1 MRARLFLGLIFF
13 AILFV
18 LLTNGKVNLLN
29 PFEVILFQ
37 KSVEINSEMIV
48 ALIMLSTLV
57 GVFFIGV
64 LNRLLFYKGNKKSK
78 NKEL

>member
-1 MRARLFLGLIFF
+1 MQARLFLGLIFF

-18 LLTNGKVNLLN
+18 LLTNGKMNLLN

-78 NKEL
+78 KEEL

>member
-1 MRARLFLGLIFF
+1 MQARLFLGLIFF

-57 GVFFIGV
+57 GVFFIGL

-78 NKEL
+78 KEEL

>member
-1 MRARLFLGLIFF
+1 MQARLFLGLIFF

-78 NKEL
+78 KEEL

>member
-1 MRARLFLGLIFF
+1 MQARLFLGLIFF

>member
-1 MRARLFLGLIFF
+1 MQARLFLGLIFF

-57 GVFFIGV
+57 GGFFIGV

-78 NKEL
+78 KEEL

>member
-1 MRARLFLGLIFF
+1 MQARLFLGLIFF

-57 GVFFIGV
+57 GIFFIGV

>member
-1 MRARLFLGLIFF
+1 MQARLFLGLIFF
-13 AILFV
+13 AILLV
-18 LLTNGKVNLLN
+18 LLTNGKLNLLN

-78 NKEL
+78 KEEL

>member
-18 LLTNGKVNLLN
+18 LLTNGKMNLLN

-64 LNRLLFYKGNKKSK
+64 LNRLLFYKDNKKSK

>member
-1 MRARLFLGLIFF
+1 MQARLFLGLIFF
-13 AILFV
+13 AILLV

-57 GVFFIGV
+57 GGFFIGV

>member
-57 GVFFIGV
+57 GVFFIGL

-78 NKEL
+78 KEEL

>member
-1 MRARLFLGLIFF
+1 MQARLFLGLIFF
-13 AILFV
+13 AILLV
-18 LLTNGKVNLLN
+18 LLTNGKMNLLN

-57 GVFFIGV
+57 GVFFIGL

-78 NKEL
+78 KEEL